1 MRAYLLIALI
11 ATITTFVATW
21 FILRVAHRYKIYPAI
36 RDRDAHTKPTPRLGG
51 IAMLLGFVAA
61 LGCAAL
67 FAKFNS
73 VFVDLNQIWAIVG
86 AATLITAVGFL
97 DDLFDLDWSL
107 KLAGQFLAAG
117 LLAWQGVQIVSLP
130 IGGLSIGSL
139 GMSLVV
145 TIFLTVLVMNAVNFI
160 DGLDGL
166 VAGVVLIGT
175 LVFFAYTYLFAQ
187 QNSPNNY
194 FNLASL
200 LSAIIIGVCLGFLP
214 FNWRPAKIFMGDSGA
229 LLLGLLMSTSA
240 LTVTGQVDPAVTTRT
255 TLVPAFIPLILP
267 LIILIL
273 PLLDFTLAVLRR
285 LRAGKS
291 PFSADRK
298 HLHHRLQDFGHTH
311 LGSVLVFY
319 SWTALISVSCL
330 LLFFVEFWVV
340 AIISSIGLVAA
351 LLYTAWPVIRD
362 FEFFANLARVLNKPK
377 AGSNG

>member
-1 MRAYLLIALI
+1 MRAYFLIALI
-11 ATITTFVATW
+11 ATVTTFAATW
-21 FILRVAHRYKIYPAI
+21 FVLRLSHRYKIYPVI
-36 RDRDAHTKPTPRLGG
+36 RDRDSHTLPTPRLGG
-51 IAMLLGFVAA
+51 IAMLVGFAVALASAA
-61 LGCAAL
+61 LVS
-67 FAKFNS
+67 KFHS
-73 VFVDLNQIWAIVG
+73 VFVDPSQIMAIVG
-86 AATLITAVGFL
+86 AAAIITAVGFL
-97 DDLFDLDWSL
+97 DDLYDLDWTL

-175 LVFFAYTYLFAQ
+175 LVFFAYSYLFAQ

-240 LTVTGQVDPAVTTRT
+240 LTVTGQVDPTVTTRA

-267 LIILIL
+267 LVILIL

-285 LRAGKS
+285 LQAGKS
-291 PFSADRK
+291 PFAADRK
-298 HLHHRLQDFGHTH
+298 HIHHRLQDFGHSH

-319 SWTALISVSCL
+319 VWTALISVSCL
-330 LLFFVEFWVV
+330 LLFFIEAWAV
-340 AIISSIGLVAA
+340 AIISLIGLIAA
-351 LLYTAWPVIRD
+351 IIFTAWPALKSSSRLAKLNTV
-362 FEFFANLARVLNKPK
+362 ANKQK
-377 AGSNG
+377 AGSHG